1 MNSDPT
7 PLLTIAIPVY
17 NSEKYIQKTLTSV
30 LNQFEQTHTSQIQI
44 VIVDNGSSDQTLA
57 VIEKMVFPC
66 DIKVIKN
73 LVNRGRDFS
82 FDKCGLESDG
92 KYIWF
97 LGSQDVLLPNSLKIV
112 LEVLSEK
119 KYTNILMNFSVEN
132 EINPDLNRANHYSL
146 FTDKHMFSP
155 YLFYRRLG
163 GGALAM
169 SANIILKDNYL
180 KVVENPLIT
189 KDWALYQRFF
199 ESSLIKDSALEF
211 YFISNPIFTLFQE
224 KDGWWTTPEVFLNF
238 VGLREIQS
246 TSWKKN
252 FAIFLFLTYRGNGK
266 ALRNSV
272 VLGRR
277 TGYKPT
283 LKMCKRVISLGFFD
297 PRIYI
302 ALVLLCSPKKVLD
315 RYEVK

>member
-1 MNSDPT
+1 MP
-7 PLLTIAIPVY
+7 PLVTIAIPVY
-17 NSEKYIQKTLTSV
+17 NSEGFIQATLNSI
-30 LNQFEQTHTSQIQI
+30 LSQITPTNQALVQI
-44 VIVDNGSSDQTLA
+44 VIVDNGSTDRTLDI
-57 VIEKMVFPC
+57 IESNTFPC
-66 DIKVIKN
+66 NFKLIKN
-73 LVNRGRDFS
+73 LTNKGRDFS

-92 KYIWF
+92 NYIWF
-97 LGSQDVLLPNSLKIV
+97 LGSQDALHPNSLSIV
-112 LEVLSEK
+112 LKVLSEK
-119 KYTNILMNFSVEN
+119 KYTNVLLNFSIQN
-132 EINPDLNRANHYSL
+132 EIKPELNRANHYSL
-146 FTDKHMFSP
+146 FADMHLFSP

-169 SANIILKDNYL
+169 SANIILKENYL
-180 KVVENPLIT
+180 KVIENPLIT

-199 ESSLIKDSALEF
+199 ESSLIKDSALAF

-238 VGLREIQS
+238 VGLREIQNS
-246 TSWKKN
+246 SWKKN
-252 FAIFLFLTYRGNGK
+252 VPIFLYLTYRGNGK
-266 ALRNSV
+266 ALKNSV

-283 LKMCKRVISLGFFD
+283 LKMCKRMISLGFFD

-302 ALVLLCSPKKVLD
+302 ALLLLYSPKRVLD